1 MISNCGH
8 DENNRYKGGKAGDQT
23 GGEWALIKWYNRP
36 WKCVLRHPDAKVR
49 KMILDMATAAAKNN
63 KIGYDQN
70 ERYTFWQNLKA
81 SNYDPAK
88 ITVACEAD
96 CSSGVAAIVKAAGYR
111 LGIQKL
117 KDVSIYCYTGNLRA
131 ALKAAG
137 FEVLTDSKYLTSD
150 AYLLEGDILLNDSCH
165 TATNLTTGSKASGG
179 TASSGTAAPKVKI
192 DAAQSK
198 DKNLAGTYTVTAS
211 ALNLRA
217 GAGTDKTILV
227 EMPNGAKVQCYGY
240 YTSVSGV
247 KWLYVVYK
255 DITGFAS
262 SKYLKK

>member
-1 MISNCGH
+1 M
-8 DENNRYKGGKAGDQT
+8 
-23 GGEWALIKWYNRP
+23 
-36 WKCVLRHPDAKVR
+36 
-49 KMILDMATAAAKNN
+49 
-63 KIGYDQN
+63 
-70 ERYTFWQNLKA
+70 
-81 SNYDPAK
+81 
-88 ITVACEAD
+88 
-96 CSSGVAAIVKAAGYR
+96 
-111 LGIQKL
+111 
-117 KDVSIYCYTGNLRA
+117 
-131 ALKAAG
+131 
-137 FEVLTDSKYLTSD
+137 
-150 AYLLEGDILLNDSCH
+150 LEGDILVNDSCN
-165 TATNLTTGSKASGG
+165 TATNLTTGSKAAGG